1 MDTKTIFPSDEE
13 VAMTALP
20 VKSAAQIN
28 WLGVGFALVALAAP
42 FFADRYWLSVVIAPW
57 LILSLA
63 GIGLNVTT
71 GFAGLLSVG
80 AGGFMAVGAYGM
92 YAFAVHGGVDN
103 FLFALLLGGCGAAV
117 VGFLVGIPSSRISGF
132 YGMVTTL
139 AAQFFLEWLFSKVPW
154 FYNYGTVATIS
165 LPPMQLFGL
174 DVSQDPA
181 VRYYVVVVTVLA
193 LTWVARNLIESPVGR
208 NWIAVR
214 DMKTAARVIGIKVD
228 TYKLLAFTIG
238 GFYLGIAGAFWA
250 FIFLGTV
257 STQSFDLTRSFQ
269 ILFIIIIGGMGT
281 IRGNFIG
288 AAFILLMPLAITVV
302 MSSIFGDSV
311 NSTLLS
317 NMNKVIFGALIILL
331 LIKEPEGFDKVARN
345 LGARLRQYAARRS

>member
-1 MDTKTIFPSDEE
+1 VGTKTISRSGHGSD
-13 VAMTALP
+13 VTDLP
-20 VKSAAQIN
+20 VKAAARMN
-28 WLGVGFALVALAAP
+28 WLTPAFAIVALAAP
-42 FFADRYWLSVVIAPW
+42 TFCDRYWLSVVIAPW
-57 LILSLA
+57 MILSLA
-63 GIGLNVTT
+63 GIGLNITT
-71 GFAGLLSVG
+71 GYAGLLSVG

-92 YAFAVHGGVDN
+92 YAFAVHAGVEN
-103 FLFALLLGGCGAAV
+103 FLVALLLGGCAAAV
-117 VGFLVGIPSSRISGF
+117 MGFLVGIPSSRISGF
-132 YGMVTTL
+132 YVMVTTL

-154 FYNYGTVATIS
+154 FYNFGTVATIS
-165 LPPMQLFGL
+165 LPPMSLFGL
-174 DVSQDPA
+174 GINQDTT

-193 LTWVARNLIESPVGR
+193 LTWVARNLIESPIGR

-228 TYKLLAFTIG
+228 NYKLLAFTVG

-250 FIFLGTV
+250 FLFLGTV

-281 IRGNFIG
+281 IRGNFVG
-288 AAFILLMPLAITVV
+288 AAFILLMPLVITVV

-317 NMNKVIFGALIILL
+317 NMNKVIFGALIIVL
-331 LIKEPEGFDKVARN
+331 LIKEPEGFDKIARN
-345 LGARLRQYAARRS
+345 LTAKIKRYVMRGR